1 MATKSK
7 AGRKIPNH
15 PKTKKTNLKGKQNS
29 KAAATIP
36 HLPVLVI
43 LHILQFLPTKLAI
56 RTSSLCKQWAELWS
70 SIPVLDFDEDEPPH
84 GDENLDIIQLQRTNF
99 INFLDRCL
107 EFHQK
112 CEGLDKF
119 RLRMTLSS
127 VEDKDKLGEW
137 LCFAVGRRVKE
148 LDISLKY
155 KYETLLGAKS
165 LTSLNLKYVRVRRVR
180 DDNNNDPK
188 APIGLPYLKTMSL
201 EIADL
206 YYPQLI
212 SGSPSLEHLSVSFC
226 FAKWYRSP
234 KIPHSSSLKSLEVRD
249 FDSKVVQ
256 VSGAK
261 SLESFTLV
269 SEFSMQIESIQLD
282 GCKNLKHLSI
292 RAPNLPDFTLHLHG
306 CEHLVKA
313 HIPELDVESSSN
325 VEWEHF
331 SYLTKYLGKFE
342 PCKNISLYVD
352 DAKALIFPKKLRRT
366 CPPPLPTLNTL
377 TVSISSPRGA
387 KDCDLRHSL
396 F

>member
-15 PKTKKTNLKGKQNS
+15 PKTNKTNLKGKQNS

-56 RTSSLCKQWAELWS
+56 RISFLCRAGLWS

-84 GDENLDIIQLQRTNF
+84 GDENLDIIQLQHTNF

-155 KYETLLGAKS
+155 KYEVNQYCFSSTFLNAKP
-165 LTSLNLKYVRVRRVR
+165 LVILNLENVTITNSGQPISLPSLKTLSIRRVR
-180 DDNNNDPK
+180 LT
-188 APIGLPYLKTMSL
+188 ASSL
-201 EIADL
+201 SA
-206 YYPQLI
+206 LI
-212 SGSPSLEHLSVSFC
+212 SGFPC
-226 FAKWYRSP
+226 
-234 KIPHSSSLKSLEVRD
+234 
-249 FDSKVVQ
+249 
-256 VSGAK
+256 
-261 SLESFTLV
+261 
-269 SEFSMQIESIQLD
+269 IQ
-282 GCKNLKHLSI
+282 
-292 RAPNLPDFTLHLHG
+292 
-306 CEHLVKA
+306 
-313 HIPELDVESSSN
+313 
-325 VEWEHF
+325 
-331 SYLTKYLGKFE
+331 YL
-342 PCKNISLYVD
+342 
-352 DAKALIFPKKLRRT
+352 
-366 CPPPLPTLNTL
+366 
-377 TVSISSPRGA
+377 
-387 KDCDLRHSL
+387 
-396 F
+396 

>member
-15 PKTKKTNLKGKQNS
+15 PKTNKINLKGKQNS
-29 KAAATIP
+29 KTAATIP

-43 LHILQFLPTKLAI
+43 LHFLQFLPIKLAI
-56 RTSSLCKQWAELWS
+56 RISSLCKQRAGLWS

-84 GDENLDIIQLQRTNF
+84 GDENLDIIQLQHTNF

-119 RLRMTLSS
+119 WLRMTLSS
-127 VEDKDKLGEW
+127 VKDKDKVGEW

-155 KYETLLGAKS
+155 KYEVNQYCFSSTFLNAKPLVILNLENVTIANSGQPISLPSLQTLSIRRVRLTALSLSALISGCPCIQYLSLTSSSCFESYDLSMQTLLGGKS
-165 LTSLNLKYVRVRRVR
+165 LTSFNLKYVRVR

-201 EIADL
+201 EIVDL

-226 FAKWYRSP
+226 FAKFYRSP
-234 KIPHSSSLKSLEVRD
+234 KIPRSSSLKSLEVRD

-256 VSGAK
+256 VSRGSTMGSMWSDDPMAA
-261 SLESFTLV
+261 LEMAWRSLV
-269 SEFSMQIESIQLD
+269 SLGS
-282 GCKNLKHLSI
+282 
-292 RAPNLPDFTLHLHG
+292 HG
-306 CEHLVKA
+306 
-313 HIPELDVESSSN
+313 
-325 VEWEHF
+325 
-331 SYLTKYLGKFE
+331 
-342 PCKNISLYVD
+342 
-352 DAKALIFPKKLRRT
+352 R
-366 CPPPLPTLNTL
+366 
-377 TVSISSPRGA
+377 
-387 KDCDLRHSL
+387 
-396 F
+396 